1 MKGIKL
7 MTMPRRLSF
16 AQHMG
21 ICASLALGVAL
32 VPGTRLH
39 AQSFTI
45 EQIMSSPFPS
55 ELTAAAQGSTIAW
68 VFNDKGAQNVWIAS
82 GPSFMP
88 RQVTHY
94 EGDNGQPI
102 ASLRVTPD
110 GGAVVY
116 ARGTELNRVGRAANA
131 THLPIQPKQ
140 QVWMAEVTGGEPR
153 LLGDMGCPF
162 EGCEDIQI
170 SPDGKW
176 AVWVGKQQLWIAPL
190 STSSAA
196 TRLTNIRGTLSSE
209 QWSPDG
215 NRIAA
220 VVDRGDHALTV
231 ILDVSDGKLQS
242 EHYVAPS
249 VDRDLSPQWSPDGRH
264 IAFLRIHGVQQHRPL
279 VPQYPNPFSLSV
291 ADTQTYALQPIWK
304 SGPTMRDSLP
314 LFGPDQLRFAAGDRI
329 VFGSEQD
336 GYDHLYSIADTG
348 GTATLL
354 TPGKFD
360 VMDVSLSADK
370 RSVLFSS
377 NQNDIDRRHIWRA
390 DVAGGAPQQALA
402 TGKTIEWTPVETGD
416 SQTVAC
422 LGSTA
427 ITPALVYVLKGG
439 QRSLITKHALP
450 ADFPSAQLV
459 VPKQVIFK
467 SADGYTIHGQLF
479 QPRGQTKPG
488 PALIYTHGGP
498 IRQMMLGFHPLD
510 YYHYGYAENQYLTSL
525 GFTVLS
531 VNYRLGTM
539 YGHDFRVPP
548 NSVWR
553 GASEYQDVVAGARYL
568 QSLPTVDPHRIGL
581 WGGSYGGFLTAMGL
595 ARNSDIFAAGVDYHG
610 VHDWS
615 AFLPDWEEGAG
626 SAPDLQAAR
635 KLAWD
640 SSPDSSVAKWKSPVL
655 LIQGDDDRNVPFSQM
670 VTLVQLLRAN
680 HVPFEQIVYPDETHD
695 FMLWK
700 DFINSYQATAQ
711 FFQKHLTQP
720 QMATH

>member
-1 MKGIKL
+1 MRQW
-7 MTMPRRLSF
+7 PSSARL
-16 AQHMG
+16 MG
-21 ICASLALGVAL
+21 ICGSVALTLALFTATC
-32 VPGTRLH
+32 PSD

-82 GPSFMP
+82 GPDFTP

-94 EGDNGQPI
+94 KGDNGQPI

-110 GGAVVY
+110 GTAVVY
-116 ARGTELNRVGRAANA
+116 ARGTEQDKVGRSANA
-131 THLPIQPKQ
+131 THLPIQPTQ
-140 QVWMAEVTGGEPR
+140 QVWIAETAGGEPR
-153 LLGDMGCPF
+153 LLGTMGCPF

-170 SPDGKW
+170 SPDSKW

-190 STSSAA
+190 STSA
-196 TRLTNIRGTLSSE
+196 TVARLTNIRGRLSSE

-215 NRIAA
+215 KHVAA

-231 ILDVSDGKLQS
+231 ILDVSDGKL
-242 EHYVAPS
+242 EGVHYIAPS

-264 IAFLRIHGVQQHRPL
+264 LAFLRIHGVQQHRPL
-279 VPQYPNPFSLSV
+279 IPEYPNPFSLWV
-291 ADTQTYALQPIWK
+291 ADTQTYVAQLVWK
-304 SGPTMRDSLP
+304 SGDAMRDSLP
-314 LFGPDQLRFAAGDRI
+314 LFGPDQLLYAANHRI
-329 VFGSEQD
+329 VYGSEQS
-336 GYDHLYSIADTG
+336 GYDRLYSISDRG
-348 GTATLL
+348 GKPTLL
-354 TPGKFD
+354 TPGQKFV
-360 VMDVSLSADK
+360 VMDVFLSADK
-370 RSVLFSS
+370 QSVLFSS
-377 NQNDIDRRHIWRA
+377 NQNDVDRRHIWRVN
-390 DVAGGAPQQALA
+390 VAGGSPQKALA

-416 SQTVAC
+416 GKTVAC

-427 ITPALVYVLKGG
+427 ITPALVYMLKGG
-439 QRSLITKHALP
+439 ERSLITKHALP

-553 GASEYQDVVAGARYL
+553 GASEYNDVVAGAHYL

-635 KLAWD
+635 KLAWE
-640 SSPDSSVAKWKSPVL
+640 SSPDSSVSKWKSPVL

-670 VTLVQLLRAN
+670 VTLVQMLRAN
-680 HVPFEQIVYPDETHD
+680 HVPFEQIVYPGETHD
-695 FMLWK
+695 FMLWST
-700 DFINSYQATAQ
+700 FISSYKATAQ
-711 FFQKHLTQP
+711 FFQKHLAEPQP
-720 QMATH
+720 TTR

>member
-1 MKGIKL
+1 MLIL
-7 MTMPRRLSF
+7 RRLPF
-16 AQHMG
+16 ARSMRLCTALIAG
-21 ICASLALGVAL
+21 IALATSAS
-32 VPGTRLH
+32 TH

-45 EQIMSSPFPS
+45 EQVMGSPFPS

-82 GPSFMP
+82 GPDFTP
-88 RQVTHY
+88 HQVTHY

-102 ASLRVTPD
+102 ASVRVTPD
-110 GGAVVY
+110 GRAVVY
-116 ARGTELNRVGRAANA
+116 ARGTELNGVSRSANA
-131 THLPIQPKQ
+131 THLPVQPTQ
-140 QVWMAEVTGGEPR
+140 QVWLAEIAGGEPR
-153 LLGDMGCPF
+153 LLGTMGCPF
-162 EGCEDIQI
+162 EGCENIQV
-170 SPDGKW
+170 SPDSKW

-190 STSSAA
+190 SANGTAA
-196 TRLTNIRGTLSSE
+196 KLTNIRGTLSSE

-215 NRIAA
+215 NHLAG
-220 VVDRGDHALTV
+220 VVNRKDHALTV
-231 ILDVSDGKLQS
+231 ILDVSGDGKLQAI
-242 EHYVAPS
+242 HYVAPS
-249 VDRDLSPQWSPDGRH
+249 VDRDLSPQWSPDGKH
-264 IAFLRIHGVQQHRPL
+264 LAFLRIHGVQQHRAL
-279 VPQYPNPFSLSV
+279 IPQFPDPFSLWV
-291 ADTQTYALQPIWK
+291 ADTQTYAAKPVWK
-304 SGPTMRDSLP
+304 SGNTMRDSLP
-314 LFGPDQLRFAAGDRI
+314 LFGPDQLKFAADDRI
-329 VFGSEQD
+329 IFGSEQD

-348 GTATLL
+348 GSATLL
-354 TPGKFD
+354 TPGKFV
-360 VMDVSLSADK
+360 VMDVALSADK

-377 NQNDIDRRHIWRA
+377 NQNDVDRRHIWRVE
-390 DVAGGAPQQALA
+390 VAGGTPQKALA

-416 SQTVAC
+416 GKTVIC

-427 ITPALVYVLKGG
+427 ITPALVYMLKGG
-439 QRSLITKHALP
+439 QRSLIAKNALP

-498 IRQMMLGFHPLD
+498 VRQMMLGFHPLD
-510 YYHYGYAENQYLTSL
+510 YYHYGYAENQYLVSL

-531 VNYRLGTM
+531 VNYRLGIM

-553 GASEYQDVVAGARYL
+553 GASEYNDVVAGARYL

-615 AFLPDWEEGAG
+615 AFLPEWEEDAG

-635 KLAWD
+635 KLAWE
-640 SSPDSSVAKWKSPVL
+640 SSPDSSVSKWKSPVL

-670 VTLVQLLRAN
+670 VTLVQMLRAN
-680 HVPFEQIVYPDETHD
+680 HVPFEQIVYPGETHD
-695 FMLWK
+695 FMLWST
-700 DFINSYQATAQ
+700 FINSYKATAE
-711 FFQKHLTQP
+711 FFQKHLQQP
-720 QMATH
+720 QPTTP